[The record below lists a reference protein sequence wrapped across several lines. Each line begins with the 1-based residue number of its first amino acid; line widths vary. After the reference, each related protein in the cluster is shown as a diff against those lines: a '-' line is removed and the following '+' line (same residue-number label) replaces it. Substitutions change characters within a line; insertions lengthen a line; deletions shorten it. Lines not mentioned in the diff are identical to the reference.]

1 MYSERDSADR
11 LVDSAQVLLLAIEGA
26 GIGIFE
32 VDFADGVAIRFTP
45 AARKIFGFARE
56 VPLTL
61 AMVDALV
68 HADDRAEREKAHAA
82 AVDHTGDGVYRTT
95 YRIRRADDGA
105 FRWIGAHGQAF
116 FQGGRVVRLVGVHR
130 DMTDELNATQI
141 RDEKAAL
148 AEQLS
153 ALARA
158 LPGAIYTYRERED
171 GSSHM
176 PYGSPNIEDVIG
188 FSPEALAQDLAPI
201 AGRIYVDDI
210 KPFCAAIARS
220 TETASPCR
228 TTFRYDHPQKGLAWI
243 QSESAPQVF
252 DDGKVLWHGY
262 LQDVTRRKNAEAAL
276 EASEGRLRTEF
287 DGAADERL
295 ATLESM
301 AAGLAHEVNQPL
313 AAGATFLKVARRMLD
328 ARGGAA
334 REGPAAEVLRLLDK
348 ASAQILRAGRIIT
361 RVREFSTRGEP
372 DKTYQ
377 NLHQLIAGV
386 GKALSE
392 DEKLSNFQLMLRLNA
407 ENDRV
412 IVDRMQISQVLVNLI
427 RNAAQAMHAAPTQ
440 DIIVATSLDDTCEIR
455 VQVIDRGVG
464 LSEETHKSLF
474 KPVRTSKPSG
484 MGVGLSISR
493 AIIEAH
499 YGKIWAEPNPGGGA
513 IFSFSLPLAEQELP

>member
-1 MYSERDSADR
+1 
-11 LVDSAQVLLLAIEGA
+11 
-26 GIGIFE
+26 
-32 VDFADGVAIRFTP
+32 
-45 AARKIFGFARE
+45 
-56 VPLTL
+56 
-61 AMVDALV
+61 
-68 HADDRAEREKAHAA
+68 
-82 AVDHTGDGVYRTT
+82 
-95 YRIRRADDGA
+95 
-105 FRWIGAHGQAF
+105 
-116 FQGGRVVRLVGVHR
+116 
-130 DMTDELNATQI
+130 
-141 RDEKAAL
+141 
-148 AEQLS
+148 
-153 ALARA
+153 
-158 LPGAIYTYRERED
+158 
-171 GSSHM
+171 M

-228 TTFRYDHPQKGLAWI
+228 TTFRYDHPRKGLAWI

-262 LQDVTRRKNAEAAL
+262 LQDVTRRKKAEAAL